1 MTTQDGPGAGPDS
14 APNPGGTGGP
24 RVGAAE
30 MRDLGRLRRT
40 RGDRYVA
47 GVAGGLAR
55 HFDVDPVVPRVALA
69 VLVLFGGSGL
79 LLYGALW
86 LLVPADDTDEA
97 VVSLDDRS
105 RNLALLLAAALAGV
119 ALLGDLVSGWVPGP
133 ILFLGL
139 VVALVVGQHQRRSEE
154 RARNWASYAMPNVPT
169 GAPPAGPAADAA
181 PATPYA
187 APHPAPYSAPHRSS
201 SPYGPTSPYA
211 APPSVPLTK
220 GDDAV
225 LPVPPVP
232 PAPPA
237 PPSWATSGYPVP
249 PMPPVPP
256 VPPVRRPR
264 KPGPILFWFTL
275 ALASLGV
282 GVLAVVDLAGVDV
295 PASAYP
301 ALALAVVG
309 AVLVVGSFFGRPGGL
324 VLLGLVL
331 VPVTAL
337 SLVVENV
344 AGARLEVR
352 PTQASA
358 LGDRYT
364 LGAGETTIDL
374 AGVQDVA
381 GLEGHHLTVESG
393 AGRVEVTLPEGL
405 DAIVRTDVGLGSVQL
420 LDRTSDGPGLSLNQ
434 AYDAPGTTPGVDE
447 VTALTLDVRLGLG
460 EVVVVTR

>member
-1 MTTQDGPGAGPDS
+1 M
-14 APNPGGTGGP
+14 
-24 RVGAAE
+24 
-30 MRDLGRLRRT
+30 
-40 RGDRYVA
+40 
-47 GVAGGLAR
+47 
-55 HFDVDPVVPRVALA
+55 
-69 VLVLFGGSGL
+69 
-79 LLYGALW
+79 
-86 LLVPADDTDEA
+86 
-97 VVSLDDRS
+97 
-105 RNLALLLAAALAGV
+105 
-119 ALLGDLVSGWVPGP
+119 
-133 ILFLGL
+133 
-139 VVALVVGQHQRRSEE
+139 
-154 RARNWASYAMPNVPT
+154 
-169 GAPPAGPAADAA
+169 
-181 PATPYA
+181 
-187 APHPAPYSAPHRSS
+187 
-201 SPYGPTSPYA
+201 
-211 APPSVPLTK
+211 
-220 GDDAV
+220 
-225 LPVPPVP
+225 
-232 PAPPA
+232 
-237 PPSWATSGYPVP
+237 
-249 PMPPVPP
+249 
-256 VPPVRRPR
+256 RRPR

-364 LGAGETTIDL
+364 LGAGETTVDL
-374 AGVQDVA
+374 TGVQDVV

-405 DAIVRTDVGLGSVQL
+405 DAIVRTDVGLGSVRL
-420 LDRTSDGPGLSLNQ
+420 LDRTGDGPGLSLNQ

-447 VTALTLDVRLGLG
+447 ATALTLDVRLGLG
-460 EVVVVTR
+460 EVVVVAR